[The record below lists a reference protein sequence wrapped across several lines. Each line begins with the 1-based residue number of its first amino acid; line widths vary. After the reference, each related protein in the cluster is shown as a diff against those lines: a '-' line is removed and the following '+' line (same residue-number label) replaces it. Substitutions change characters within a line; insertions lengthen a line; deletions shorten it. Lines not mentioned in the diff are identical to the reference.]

1 MKKTAK
7 RRPAK
12 KAPNKASKA
21 IEEALGT
28 FKPPTTNEPA
38 PAMEDPVND
47 ADEWTEYG
55 PLGGQDEDAIAREVL
70 GMELGITEEP
80 IVEQEVPSK
89 PSEPTPAQVVPEL
102 PAEAPQAP
110 AKAQSKSPIATCI
123 LNLIDALNFLHREGY
138 LRKLP
143 EKDILILKQR
153 IKTGRQLIEKL

>member
-21 IEEALGT
+21 IEEALGV
-28 FKPPTTNEPA
+28 FKPTRANEPA
-38 PAMEDPVND
+38 PVMEEPVND

-55 PLGGQDEDAIAREVL
+55 PLGGQDENAIAREVL
-70 GMELGITEEP
+70 GMELGIKEEP
-80 IVEQEVPSK
+80 VVAQEVPSEPSK
-89 PSEPTPAQVVPEL
+89 PAPAQAVPE
-102 PAEAPQAP
+102 PPVEAPQAP
-110 AKAQSKSPIATCI
+110 TKAQSKSPVATCI
-123 LNLIDALNFLHREGY
+123 LNLIDALNFLHREGH